1 MARNQLQKDI
11 EVALSWFSFIP
22 SDEAYEEDLEVFK
35 RLKLY
40 SEKDLGD
47 FDTYT
52 GKGGIEWMI
61 KEKHKLLKTLLG

>member
-1 MARNQLQKDI
+1 MAKNQLQKDI
-11 EVALSWFSFIP
+11 IVALSWFPFIP
-22 SDEAYEEDLEVFK
+22 SDEAYEEELEVFK

-52 GKGGIEWMI
+52 GKRG
-61 KEKHKLLKTLLG
+61 T

>member
-22 SDEAYEEDLEVFK
+22 SDEACEEDLEALK
-35 RLKLY
+35 RLQLY
-40 SEKDLGD
+40 SKKDLGD

-52 GKGGIEWMI
+52 GKGGIE
-61 KEKHKLLKTLLG
+61 

>member
-1 MARNQLQKDI
+1 MAKNQLQKDI

-22 SDEAYEEDLEVFK
+22 SNEAYEEDLEVFK
-35 RLKLY
+35 RLKSY

-52 GKGGIEWMI
+52 GKGGIE
-61 KEKHKLLKTLLG
+61 

>member
-35 RLKLY
+35 RLKIY
-40 SEKDLGD
+40 SEKDLCD

-52 GKGGIEWMI
+52 GKGSIE
-61 KEKHKLLKTLLG
+61 